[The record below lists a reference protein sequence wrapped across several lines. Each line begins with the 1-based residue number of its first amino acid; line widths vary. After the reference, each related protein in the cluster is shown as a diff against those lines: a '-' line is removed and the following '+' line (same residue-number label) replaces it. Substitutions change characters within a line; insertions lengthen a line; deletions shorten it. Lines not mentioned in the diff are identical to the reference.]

1 MAVEVEKSG
10 PVSTVILDR
19 PSVRNAVDP
28 GTADAL
34 LAAFLAFDADESQR
48 VAVLWGAGGSF
59 CAGWD
64 LKHGASLLDR
74 AEPLARH
81 GFPDGDGEPPCG
93 PLGPTRLA
101 LDKPVIAAISG
112 AAVAGGLELA
122 LWCDLRIM
130 EEDAFAG
137 VFNRRWGIPLM
148 DGGTVR
154 LPRLVG
160 AGRATELILT
170 GRRVMAEEC
179 LRIGLC
185 ERVVARGTARA
196 EAEALASALAAF
208 PQAGLRADLRS
219 LRGQHGL
226 ELREAMRRE
235 WQGGLAALETEGLAG
250 AARFAGGAGRHGQ
263 SCNPPG

>member
-10 PVSTVILDR
+10 SVSTVILHR

-28 GTADAL
+28 ETADAL
-34 LAAFLAFDADESQR
+34 LAAFLAFDADETQH
-48 VAVLWGAGGSF
+48 VAVLWGAGGCF

-64 LKHGASLLDR
+64 LKHGARLLDR

-81 GFPDGDGEPPCG
+81 DFPDGDGEPPPG

-101 LDKPVIAAISG
+101 LGKPVIAAISG

-160 AGRATELILT
+160 AGRAMELILT

-196 EAEALASALAAF
+196 EAEAVARELAAF

-226 ELREAMRRE
+226 ELRHAMRCE
-235 WQGGLAALETEGLAG
+235 WQGGLAALEAEGLTG
-250 AARFAGGAGRHGQ
+250 AARFASGAGRHGEF
-263 SCNPPG
+263 PAAGA